1 MKAQG
6 LVAVAAILAF
16 AQVGCDR
23 EETISE
29 TGLPT
34 VGTVTA
40 VVASSFGLEDQGA
53 GVDLPRGLQ
62 VTVADGAATP
72 VADAVVRVWPGGRD
86 PQPMAHEAGGLYR
99 IDTLSGRLDT
109 VEPDYFFEVVSEWIE
124 PGTVV
129 LRVPQTA
136 LLTRPVITVPEEGSE
151 HPVNTDLTVSWEP
164 VEGADCYDVL
174 TREHELQHEWDVQVE
189 CVVETAY
196 ILRAETVQGFSFIR
210 VRAHNELGDETFL
223 STAYYSTAEADAQ
236 VMVFLT
242 E

>member
-1 MKAQG
+1 MKAQP
-6 LVAVAAILAF
+6 LVATAALLAF
-16 AQVGCDR
+16 AQLGCEQ

-40 VVASSFGLEDQGA
+40 TVSSSFGLQDQSA
-53 GVDLPRGLQ
+53 GVDLPQGLQ

-86 PQPMAHEAGGLYR
+86 PQPMAHQAGGLYQ

-109 VEPDYFFEVVSEWIE
+109 VETEYFFEVVSEWLE

-129 LRVPQTA
+129 LRVPQRG
-136 LLTRPVITVPEEGSE
+136 LLTRPVIGVPEEGSE
-151 HPVNTDLTVSWEP
+151 HPVNADLTVSWEP
-164 VEGADCYDVL
+164 VDGADCYDVL
-174 TREHELQHEWDVQVE
+174 TREHELQHVWDVQVE
-189 CVVETAY
+189 CITETAY
-196 ILRAETVQGFSFIR
+196 IIGADAVRGFSFIR
-210 VRAHNELGDETFL
+210 VRARNELGDATFV
-223 STAYYSTAEADAQ
+223 SDAYHSTAESNAQ
-236 VMVFLT
+236 VRVFLT